1 MKRVRENIDK
11 VVEDLKK
18 YPEVIAIILY
28 GSYAKGKEKPLS
40 DIDIA
45 VILKDQNLE
54 AEVSSFSSNILDV
67 VPFHRLP
74 LYIQFEVLKY
84 GKVLFSRDR
93 EYFMDVKKKT
103 LRDYLEM
110 SYLYKRMSRRI
121 LTQ

>member
-1 MKRVRENIDK
+1 MKREIVDR

-18 YPEVIAIILY
+18 YPEVVAIVLY

-54 AEVSSFSSNILDV
+54 AEVSSFSSNVLDV

-74 LYIQFEVLKY
+74 LYIKFEVLKH
-84 GKVLFSRDR
+84 GKVLFLRDR
-93 EYFMDVKKKT
+93 EDFTNVKRRI

-110 SYLYKRMSRRI
+110 SYLYKRMQRRV
-121 LTQ
+121 LSQ

>member
-1 MKRVRENIDK
+1 MKRKIVDR

-18 YPEVIAIILY
+18 YPEVVAIVLY